1 MDFKIACLQTSP
13 KPDFES
19 AIVEALQL
27 ARLAD
32 AEAKMLFLPEY
43 CSGIKVEGRKFL
55 APAAAPDENPM
66 LQALQ
71 AHALENKVW
80 IMAGSVA
87 VPADSGRI
95 RNAGFVINSKGELVT
110 RYDKIHLFDIQL
122 SGDEVYRESDSVEA
136 GDQLTLVDSPLGLIG
151 HTICYDLRFPQ
162 LYRDLSQA
170 GADILAIP
178 AAFTR
183 ATGKAHWHALCR
195 ARAIENGAYVIAPCA
210 VGDIEGGGGSYGH
223 SLVIDPW
230 GEIIADGGDAP
241 GVVHATLDM
250 SKVALARSR
259 IPSLQHDRKWR
270 QPEAHATANITSDK
284 KTKISGAA

>member
-1 MDFKIACLQTSP
+1 MEIKIACLQTRP

-19 AIVEALQL
+19 AIQEALQL
-27 ARLAD
+27 ARLAETD
-32 AEAKMLFLPEY
+32 TKMLFLPEY
-43 CSGIKVEGRKFL
+43 CSGIKVDGQKFL
-55 APAAAPDENPM
+55 APAAEPNVNPM
-66 LQALQ
+66 LLALQ
-71 AHALENKVW
+71 AHAKENNVW

-87 VPADSGRI
+87 VPGSSGRI
-95 RNAGFVINSKGELVT
+95 RNAGFVINDQGELVT

-136 GDQLTLVDSPLGLIG
+136 GDQLTLVASPLGLIG

-170 GADILAIP
+170 GAEILAIP

-183 ATGKAHWHALCR
+183 ATGAAHWHALCR
-195 ARAIENGAYVIAPCA
+195 ARAIENGAYVVAPCA

-250 SKVALARSR
+250 SRVASARER
-259 IPSLQHDRKWR
+259 IPNLQHDRVWEKLTDVTDN
-270 QPEAHATANITSDK
+270 QSAL
-284 KTKISGAA
+284 SGVA

>member
-1 MDFKIACLQTSP
+1 MEFKIACLQTSP

-32 AEAKMLFLPEY
+32 AETKMLFLPEY
-43 CSGIKVEGRKFL
+43 CSGIKVEGQRFL
-55 APAAAPDENPM
+55 APAAEPHENPM
-66 LQALQ
+66 LLALQ
-71 AHALENKVW
+71 KHASENSVW

-87 VPADSGRI
+87 VPGKAGRI
-95 RNAGFVINSKGELVT
+95 RNAGFVINSAGELVT

-136 GDQLTLVDSPLGLIG
+136 GDELVLVDTPLGQIG

-170 GADILAIP
+170 GAEILAIP

-183 ATGKAHWHALCR
+183 ATGQAHWHALCR
-195 ARAIENGAYVIAPCA
+195 ARAIENGAFVVAPCA

-230 GEIIADGGDAP
+230 GEIIADGGEAP
-241 GVVHATLDM
+241 GVVHAMIDM
-250 SKVALARSR
+250 AKVAEARSR
-259 IPSLQHDRKWR
+259 IPSLQHDKKW
-270 QPEAHATANITSDK
+270 QMSSGKLSDK
-284 KTKISGAA
+284 NSRLSGAA

>member
-1 MDFKIACLQTSP
+1 MEFKIACLQTSP
-13 KPDFES
+13 KPDFDS

-32 AEAKMLFLPEY
+32 AETRMLFLPEY

-55 APAAAPDENPM
+55 APAAEPPENPM
-66 LQALQ
+66 LLALQ
-71 AHALENKVW
+71 AHAKQNKVW

-87 VPADSGRI
+87 VPGDAGRI
-95 RNAGFVINSKGELVT
+95 KNAGFVINDEGELVT

-136 GDQLTLVDSPLGLIG
+136 GDKLTLVDSPLGLIG

-162 LYRDLSQA
+162 MYRDLSQA
-170 GADILAIP
+170 GAEILAVP

-230 GEIIADGGDAP
+230 GEVIADGGEVP

-250 SKVALARSR
+250 AKVAHARSR
-259 IPSLQHDRKWR
+259 IPSLQHDRKW
-270 QPEAHATANITSDK
+270 QTPVMADTSNK
-284 KTKISGAA
+284 KPTLSGAA